1 MAKLVVH
8 CENGDP
14 TIHALKQVSVVLRP
28 GRAPIGAGPFW
39 AHLRRVGF
47 WVTDSSAPTA
57 APPVET
63 PEAAKAGEEFAAG
76 ILRSAFSGHLIKRN
90 PGTGL
95 YYAP

>member
-1 MAKLVVH
+1 
-8 CENGDP
+8 
-14 TIHALKQVSVVLRP
+14 
-28 GRAPIGAGPFW
+28 
-39 AHLRRVGF
+39 
-47 WVTDSSAPTA
+47 VTDSSAPTA